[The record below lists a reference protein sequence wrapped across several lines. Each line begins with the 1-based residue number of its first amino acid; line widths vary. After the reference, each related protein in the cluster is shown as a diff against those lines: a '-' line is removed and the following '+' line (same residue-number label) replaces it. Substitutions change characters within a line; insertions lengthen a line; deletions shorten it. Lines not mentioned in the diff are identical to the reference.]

1 MRVLLDIQ
9 DSKADYVMDLLSKLT
24 FVKAK
29 TITEEKALLMEEIK
43 EAVDNLNL
51 VKKGKLKARP
61 LAEILNEL

>member
-9 DSKADYVMDLLSKLT
+9 YSKADYVMDLLSKLT

-51 VKKGKLKARP
+51 VKKGKKKARP
-61 LAEILNEL
+61 LAELLNEL